1 MKKIFSKSGV
11 FIHITMLSIGILCLI
26 CETAFARMG
35 GGGPGGGGCCGGGG
49 ISTTL
54 TTFQTADFSGS
65 GVCAFCHSALKDAS
79 GNDVSIDAHWR
90 STMMANSGKDPL
102 WQAKI
107 SSEVNRNPTLQ
118 AVIEEKC
125 SRCHMGMARYQ
136 AITDGTSVGV
146 LGTGFLDPGNYL
158 HEAAMDGISCTLCH
172 QIQDINLGTHA
183 SFTGQYVV
191 DTFTSPPYRLAFGP
205 YDQPVKHPME
215 MHSGFS
221 PLWGIQIADSALCG
235 TCHTLYTHF
244 LL

>member
-65 GVCAFCHSALKDAS
+65 GVCAFCHSVLKDAS